1 MAMFGVEET
10 AVGRMAID
18 VLVYLGEMVADY
30 LVGSTKKI
38 GAEYTAKAAQFHEI
52 NNSVTCESF
61 LEKCEKCLTFT
72 TTENLIW
79 KII

>member
-38 GAEYTAKAAQFHEI
+38 GPE
-52 NNSVTCESF
+52 
-61 LEKCEKCLTFT
+61 
-72 TTENLIW
+72 
-79 KII
+79 